1 MEDLMVGS
9 GTLKRIR
16 TSTLEIA
23 YEESGTADGT
33 PVVLLHGFPYDP
45 RAYDEVVP
53 PLAAIGCRVIVPY
66 LRGYGPTKFLSA
78 DTPRSGQQAALAN
91 DLLEL
96 LDALGIESA
105 VLAGYDWGGRAACIV
120 AALWPQRVR
129 GLVSCTGY
137 NIQDIPGSVVPRDP
151 DEEHRL
157 WYQYYFHSERGRAGL
172 QANRRALGR
181 LLWQLWSP
189 NWQFDDATYD
199 RTAPSFENP
208 DFVDVVIQSYR
219 HRFGYAAGDPALEAI
234 EQRLVAQ
241 PPITVPTVA
250 LHGAG
255 DGVHPFEESAS
266 HARLFTGRYLRRVI
280 PMIGHNIPQEAPAAV
295 VEAMSELISEDRP

>member
-1 MEDLMVGS
+1 MVGP

-23 YEESGTADGT
+23 YEESGTADST
-33 PVVLLHGFPYDP
+33 PVILLHGFPYDP

-53 PLAAIGCRVIVPY
+53 PLAAIGCRMIVPY

-172 QANRRALGR
+172 QANRHALGR

-208 DFVDVVIQSYR
+208 DFVEVVIQSYR
-219 HRFGYAAGDPALEAI
+219 HRFGYAVGDPALEAI

-280 PMIGHNIPQEAPAAV
+280 PMTGHNIPQEAPAAV
-295 VEAMSELISEDRP
+295 VEAVSELISEDRP